1 MSLEYFTIMNKAI
14 VIFACIF
21 SMCVK
26 PPEHVAV
33 SDKSVEAFAQTIKE
47 SNLSVLAVGGFY
59 LHSKVE
65 KLYLDLKYKG
75 TLSKDEAKQKL
86 TSYVKGMVEHINH
99 DPALLPHLIKESFDY
114 ADISISLGYTSLEGK
129 SSQVHLYNNEI
140 VFSTYH
146 SHNNSLEKD
155 FTEPFFG
162 QEI

>member
-1 MSLEYFTIMNKAI
+1 MNKVI

-33 SDKSVEAFAQTIKE
+33 SDKSIEAFADTIKE

-59 LHSKVE
+59 LQNKVE
-65 KLYLDLKYKG
+65 KLYLDLEYKG
-75 TLSKDEAKQKL
+75 TLTKDEAKQKL
-86 TSYVKGMVEHINH
+86 TSYVTGMVKHINH
-99 DPALLPHLIKESFDY
+99 DSELLPHLIKESFDY
-114 ADISISLGYTSLEGK
+114 GDISISLGYTSLERK

-146 SHNNSLEKD
+146 SKDNSLEKD
-155 FTEPFFG
+155 YSEPFVK
-162 QEI
+162 QEVY